1 VLTRHHLTLLVLT
14 GACVCAPLFASSAWA
29 GPLRP
34 VAAHAVRSAEVPRA
48 VAARAAQV
56 AAPAPAPAPANG
68 YVGADTCA
76 TCHEDKVKSLEGTQH
91 GRATNPRTPMAGQGC
106 ETCHGP
112 GKAHAEAGGGIGVGG
127 IINPGKLMP
136 QRASESCTSCHDR
149 GTHALWAGSQH
160 DQRNVGCVT
169 CHSVHAPKGDK
180 QIKAESQMQ
189 LCGTCHKNITNRQHR
204 FTHMPVREGKLECTS
219 CHNPHGSA
227 NVKLLRVGTTVD
239 DSCTSCHSEKRGPH
253 LWEHAPVSN
262 SCVTCHNPHGSNNER
277 LLEAKVPYLCQ
288 RCHVTS
294 RHPPTVYDGFVL
306 KNSTNANKIISRG
319 CVNCHQQ
326 IHGSNAPSGQMFL
339 R

>member
-1 VLTRHHLTLLVLT
+1 VLTRHHLTLLLLIST
-14 GACVCAPLFASSAWA
+14 CVCTSALASSAWA
-29 GPLRP
+29 EPPRP
-34 VAAHAVRSAEVPRA
+34 VPAHVVRPAEPPGPA
-48 VAARAAQV
+48 PARAAAQSAEPV
-56 AAPAPAPAPANG
+56 PAG
-68 YVGADTCA
+68 DYVGSDTCA
-76 TCHEDKVKSLEGTQH
+76 TCHEAEAKGLTGTQH
-91 GRATNPRTPMAGQGC
+91 ARAANPRTPMATHGC
-106 ETCHGP
+106 ESCHGA
-112 GKAHAEAGGGIGVGG
+112 GKAHVDAGGDASKIVS
-127 IINPGKLMP
+127 PSKLLP
-136 QRASESCTSCHDR
+136 QRASEICTSCHDR
-149 GTHALWAGSQH
+149 GTHALWSGSQH

-169 CHSVHAPKGDK
+169 CHSVHAPKGEK
-180 QIKAESQMQ
+180 QIKAASQME
-189 LCGTCHKNITNRQHR
+189 LCGTCHKNVVNRQHR
-204 FTHMPVREGKLECTS
+204 FTHMPVREGKVECTS

-227 NVKLLRVGTTVD
+227 NVKLLKVGTTVD

-277 LLEAKVPYLCQ
+277 LLEAKLPYLCQ

-326 IHGSNAPSGQMFL
+326 IHGSNSPSGQMFL